1 MWPGKNLIS
10 KGMKILIVEDEPK
23 VVSFLQEGL
32 RGQGFT
38 VEIAPDGETG
48 ESMFRSHYYD
58 LVLLD
63 IVLPDISG
71 KELCRIIRQTNRNVP
86 ILMLTALTS
95 LQNKL
100 DSFNSGADDYL
111 VKPFEFQE
119 LLARINALRK
129 RSGLERTSINCLKSG
144 DIILDLDKKVVKR
157 ENKTT
162 SLSSREFALLELL
175 MRNKGKVLSRNEIA
189 ERVWDVTFDTGTNI
203 VDVYINMLRKKIDKD
218 YPVKYIHT
226 RIGMGYSFG
235 EE

>member
-1 MWPGKNLIS
+1 
-10 KGMKILIVEDEPK
+10 MKILIVEDEPK
-23 VVSFLQEGL
+23 VAAFLEEGL
-32 RGQGFT
+32 TGQGFT
-38 VEIAPDGETG
+38 VEVATDGATG
-48 ESMFRSHYYD
+48 ESKFFNHHYD

-71 KELCRIIRQTNRNVP
+71 NKLCLKIRQNNPNVP
-86 ILMLTALTS
+86 ILMLTALAS

-129 RSGLERTSINCLKSG
+129 RSVHENPSINSIRSG
-144 DIILDLDKKVVKR
+144 DILLDLDKKVVKR
-157 ENKTT
+157 ENKIT
-162 SLSSREFALLELL
+162 SLSSKEFSLLELL
-175 MRNKGKVLSRNEIA
+175 MRNQGKVLSRNEIA
-189 ERVWDVTFDTGTNI
+189 ERIWDVTFDTGTNI
-203 VDVYINMLRKKIDKD
+203 VDVYINMLRKKIDKE